1 MNLIIGSG
9 DVADLFSGYK
19 TKSFGDL
26 LRKFVAEDEPYYNA
40 LASPIDALRTGA
52 ILEVNYLK
60 ILSDDYF
67 TQVKVQSKEMNVFKC
82 SLDFAKIKDGEVI
95 DFDEMKTMY
104 FPGFVDLIEPHRNC
118 GNVDFLKKNKFKN
131 YYNQIQH
138 QLYCSEL
145 ESCNIVFVPVYSYN
159 DEENIEREIKESEIV
174 KFRIYRD
181 EEVIAKLKQRGEM
194 FQMIKNTINELN

>member
-9 DVADLFSGYK
+9 DVADLLSGYK
-19 TKSFGDL
+19 TKAFGDL
-26 LRKFVAEDEPYYNA
+26 LRKFVAEDKPYYNA

-60 ILSDDYF
+60 TLSDDYF
-67 TQVKVQSKEMNVFKC
+67 AQIKMQSSEMNIFKC
-82 SLDFAKIKDGEVI
+82 SLDFAKIQGGQVV
-95 DFDEMKTMY
+95 DFDELKSMWFTD
-104 FPGFVDLIEPHRNC
+104 FVDMIEPYRDSNKIE
-118 GNVDFLKKNKFKN
+118 FIKKKFKR

-145 ESCNIVFVPVYSYN
+145 ESSNLVFIPVYSYV
-159 DEENIEREIKESEIV
+159 DEENFEREIKESEIV